1 MARKTRDVGSIG
13 TERQEDKGLSMGDI
27 LMLPDSQRRVVQW
40 MMRQGDCALH
50 DVAANTEQDEGD
62 AAIAL
67 YDLMEQGFVQEI
79 EVDGETLYRIRLAS
93 KEGIKQLPQTIQQ
106 ALAPGKPLAVIP
118 NPSGD
123 YAVIAGSTFELC
135 VTVSNKGNQSALIDI
150 YIDEVS
156 QMLRQWCDSPFER
169 LALSPKSTSE
179 VVFQFQVPAQT
190 LPGTF
195 HYQLVVDAPQHYPE
209 DTPIRYSQRLQVLS
223 AIEDAVT
230 VSDPT
235 FTVIPATSSVAPL
248 VVQPGQPLQVTV
260 LVDNRSDRVDRFW
273 LSCSDLQESW
283 FTVRY
288 PEGLQLPGLV
298 TATDGLDLNPGAK
311 GEIVLLLHPPLNAL
325 AGNYFATLRLQS
337 ANHLDAVL
345 LDVIYLQVLPVYLI
359 TVELRTLLGQV
370 KRSAGLFEVRL
381 TNAGNTER
389 DIIVR
394 TISFDEDNLC
404 TYTLEPVEVRILP
417 GSVGIVALEVEP
429 NQWWRRPIYGGGRLI
444 HFGVELEDPKLLPV
458 PNDLPQGA
466 LLWEPRPWWQFLL
479 VLLAG
484 VGTLAAI
491 AFLIWWLFFRPPAP
505 PKIVEFSSDNPSY
518 QEAEGDFVQ
527 LNWQIRNPRQIQAIA
542 LTGQSPDGSAS
553 VQPVTYDFSKGVPN
567 QLKEFCIIRTML
579 ICKHVRTE
587 ARQPGNYVF
596 ELKVFSKRKKD
607 AAADFVK
614 TNTVKIQSVA
624 PPKISE
630 FFSTK
635 PVYQEASISSRG
647 GVSTP
652 AQKPAVNSPSGDMI
666 LLNWKINNPEQLKE
680 LRLIARLPDGSAISG
695 LRPFNFTQ
703 GIPKELQEFCQL
715 PQELIC
721 KNLPTGI
728 RKPGDY
734 VFELTAIPKKGE
746 GEKPI
751 SAKTD
756 TIKILPNIVPIKIV
770 AFKVNGKD
778 AGGKYLVPINPEK
791 PIRPLVLT
799 WQVEGGKDMKVE
811 ILPAPGTVPPVGAI
825 AYPLSQQPSSETVT
839 LKVTNGTGQEFSRSV
854 TFETL
859 IPPKPE
865 PSATASSPS
874 QKIPTR
880 PPGLPTVPPTPLVL
894 PLPPGLS
901 VPSESP
907 NAGAGSP
914 PASPGSSP
922 STSPSSAPPSSP
934 EGSPSPSPTASPS
947 LSPGGSPSPSDPD
960 TLSPSELPPR
970 FD

>member
-179 VVFQFQVPAQT
+179 VVFQFQVPPQT

-505 PKIVEFSSDNPSY
+505 PKIVEFSSDNPAY

-596 ELKVFSKRKKD
+596 ELKVFSKRQKD
-607 AAADFVK
+607 AAADSVK

-652 AQKPAVNSPSGDMI
+652 AQKPGVNSPSGDMI

-922 STSPSSAPPSSP
+922 STSPSSTPPSSP

>member
-1 MARKTRDVGSIG
+1 MARKTPDFGSIG
-13 TERQEDKGLSMGDI
+13 TERQEDKGLSMADI
-27 LMLPDSQRRVVQW
+27 LMLPDAQRRVVQW

-79 EVDGETLYRIRLAS
+79 EVDDETLYRIRLAS

-179 VVFQFQVPAQT
+179 VVFQFQVPPQT
-190 LPGTF
+190 LPGTYP
-195 HYQLVVDAPQHYPE
+195 YQLVVDAPQHYPE

-273 LSCSDLQESW
+273 LSCSDLQEGW

-417 GSVGIVALEVEP
+417 GTVGIVALEVEP
-429 NQWWRRPIYGGGRLI
+429 TQWWRRPIYGGGRLI

-466 LLWEPRPWWQFLL
+466 LLWEARPWWQFLL
-479 VLLAG
+479 VFLAG

-505 PKIVEFSSDNPSY
+505 PKIVEFSSDNPAY

-542 LTGQSPDGSAS
+542 LTGQSPDGSAP

-587 ARQPGNYVF
+587 ARQAGNYVF

-607 AAADFVK
+607 APADSLK
-614 TNTVKIQSVA
+614 TNTVKIQSVE

-630 FFSTK
+630 FLSTK
-635 PVYQEASISSRG
+635 PIYQEASVSNRG

-652 AQKPAVNSPSGDMI
+652 AQKPGANSSGGDMI

-680 LRLIARLPDGSAISG
+680 LRLIARLPDGSAVSG
-695 LRPFNFTQ
+695 LRPFNFSQ

-715 PQELIC
+715 PKELIC

-734 VFELTAIPKKGE
+734 IFELTAIPKKGE

-865 PSATASSPS
+865 PSATSSS
-874 QKIPTR
+874 QKTPTR
-880 PPGLPTVPPTPLVL
+880 PPGLPTLPATPLVL
-894 PLPPGLS
+894 PPPPGLS

-907 NAGAGSP
+907 NAGATSP
-914 PASPGSSP
+914 SASPGSPPSASP
-922 STSPSSAPPSSP
+922 GSTPPSSP
-934 EGSPSPSPTASPS
+934 EASPSPSPTASPS
-947 LSPGGSPSPSDPD
+947 LSPNGSPSPSDPD